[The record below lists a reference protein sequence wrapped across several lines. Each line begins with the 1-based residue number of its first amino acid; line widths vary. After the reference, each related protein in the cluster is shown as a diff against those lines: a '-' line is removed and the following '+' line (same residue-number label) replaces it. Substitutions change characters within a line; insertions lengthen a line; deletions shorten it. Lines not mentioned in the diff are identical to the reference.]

1 VAAVRIGLPLP
12 LAGGWHGR
20 ALVQECQTQGGL
32 NPFPPTDFVLSV
44 AQVHGVL
51 RVLGGAGSLR
61 VLGHLPDSGEHALK
75 LSMMG

>member
-1 VAAVRIGLPLP
+1 VAAVRIGLPSP

-20 ALVQECQTQGGL
+20 ALVHQCQTQGGL

-44 AQVHGVL
+44 AQVHGEL
-51 RVLGGAGSLR
+51 RVLGSAGSLR
-61 VLGHLPDSGEHALK
+61 VLGHLPDSPEHAMT